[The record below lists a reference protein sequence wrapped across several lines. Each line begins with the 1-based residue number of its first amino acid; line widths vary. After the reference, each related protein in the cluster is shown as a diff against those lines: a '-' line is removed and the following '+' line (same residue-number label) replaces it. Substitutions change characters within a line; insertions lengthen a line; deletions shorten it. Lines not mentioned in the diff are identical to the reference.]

1 MTAASFIMS
10 LAISAYALDHD
21 AIPSVGFLD
30 ARPGPQLLYPVT
42 HSIDLAGKDYLEFRW
57 LDTMARADHFVLKI
71 YKGYGMYAK
80 DLVYAQDVSP
90 HALTYRMISGF
101 FETGQVY
108 TWSLVRVSIGGEKS
122 DKSFSS
128 FKVIKK

>member
-1 MTAASFIMS
+1 MS
-10 LAISAYALDHD
+10 LAISAYALESDVM
-21 AIPSVGFLD
+21 SSRGLLY

-42 HSIDLAGKDYLEFRW
+42 HSIDLTGKDFLEFKW
-57 LDTMARADHFVLKI
+57 LDTMERADRFVLKI

-80 DLVYAQDVSP
+80 DLVHTQDISP
-90 HALTYRMISGF
+90 HALTFRMISDF

-128 FKVIKK
+128 FMVIKK